1 MSDIKAWKTP
11 AASNIAVAPDG
22 FPEGML
28 RSDVN
33 NSSREIMASIRRMWD
48 DPDWK
53 NPVDGFTVV
62 QGADDTKVTI
72 QATNATAYFLV
83 NQKVRVRS
91 STSATGYAFVVS
103 SALSGADTIVTLEDF
118 DSTGTPTPSTTVPAD
133 CNGIDV
139 YFIGGGDTNNHGI
152 SRSAFNVGSSVGFEI
167 PVTNDAT
174 GINAAIVAA
183 SSNGKTVLLPAI
195 TITLTDAISIP
206 AASDNLRI
214 MGMGVGLTILKRGD
228 ALASKDVI
236 TVADDADNIIIEN
249 IKIDGNCTNNTTAGH
264 GISFGDNVQNVR
276 LRDLWIVNSWNNAI
290 NFGGTDTGGGEVY
303 NDIWIE
309 STKIDTCGNT
319 GIYIND
325 ANGTNDRIFISDVSV
340 RAFGDNGDATTSDAD
355 GCGIEISGRAVVDG
369 VMIAPINSATQHA
382 SFAGSAIRS
391 VKATSGGSPKGGH
404 KNQWSN
410 IRIEGAMAGC
420 TGFDIGGEDLQ
431 LSNAYVNLSGSGTI
445 TPLFVSGTG
454 AGVEDAS
461 DVLISNVF
469 LEGGTVSEIQG
480 TAPRAILN
488 GVYFKG
494 GTDGLRVGG
503 SETHLTGCVF
513 DGQTGTYALQ
523 IQNGSNN
530 CVVSGCSF
538 KDLTADGIQVIGD
551 SNTITG
557 CTLDTVTGDGIEVN
571 ALGGTNRITGCSFK
585 SITGSDV
592 NDSGTDTEFGR
603 YKRAN
608 LTAAQLNIGTSEVVA
623 VGMDAVTFPDGANGS
638 RQYRVRVVL
647 VMNSANNGAVIDVRI
662 RKGTLGTI
670 SDAVL
675 YTASTLGT
683 LVSPFNQ
690 VIIFDWFILTP
701 AASEMLTVTAD
712 TASGT
717 TKDIIA
723 AVDDDGPIVVGPLT
737 LEVHATLYTSHIEM
751 ELIKD

>member
-33 NSSREIMASIRRMWD
+33 NSSREMMASIRRMWD
-48 DPDWK
+48 NPDWK
-53 NPVDGFTVV
+53 DPVDGFTVV
-62 QGADDTKVTI
+62 QGADDKKVTI
-72 QATNATAYFLV
+72 QATDATAYFLV

-91 STSATGYAFVVS
+91 STSATVYAFVVS
-103 SALSGADTIVTLEDF
+103 SALSGADTVVTLEDF
-118 DSTGTPTPSTTVPAD
+118 DDADPNDVVHAD

-152 SRSAFNVGSSVGFEI
+152 GRSAFEVGSSVGFEI

-183 SSNGKTVLLPAI
+183 SSNGKTVLLPAV
-195 TITLTDAISIP
+195 TVTLDASVVIPSDSDNVRIVGSGTVQSILKMGDDLNLDVISI
-206 AASDNLRI
+206 AA
-214 MGMGVGLTILKRGD
+214 G
-228 ALASKDVI
+228 
-236 TVADDADNIIIEN
+236 ADNVTIEN
-249 IKIDGNCTNNTTAGH
+249 IYINGDCTNQTTAGN
-264 GISFGDNVQNVR
+264 GISVGADVRNVR
-276 LRDLWIVNSWNNAI
+276 LRDLWIVNCWNNAI

-355 GCGIEISGRAVVDG
+355 ACGIEISGRAVVEG
-369 VMIAPINSATQHA
+369 VVITPINSATQHA

-391 VKATSGGSPKGGH
+391 VKATGGGFPKGGH

-431 LSNAYVNLSGSGTI
+431 LSNAYAKLTGSGTI
-445 TPLFVSGTG
+445 TPLFVSGRG
-454 AGVEDAS
+454 AGAEDAS

-494 GTDGLRVGG
+494 GTDGLRIGG

-530 CVVSGCSF
+530 CVISGCSF

-557 CTLDTVTGDGIEVN
+557 CTLDTVTGDGIEVD
-571 ALGGTNRITGCSFK
+571 ALGETNRITGCSFR

-592 NDSGTDTEFGR
+592 NDSGTDTEITFGR
-603 YKRAN
+603 YKLAN
-608 LTAAQLNIGTSEVVA
+608 LTAVQNNIGTSETIA
-623 VGMDAVTFPDGANGS
+623 VGMGSVTFPHGANGS
-638 RQYRVRVVL
+638 RQYRVRVVM
-647 VMNSANNGAVIDVRI
+647 VMNSGTFTTLITVRI
-662 RKGTLGTI
+662 RKGT
-670 SDAVL
+670 A
-675 YTASTLGT
+675 GT
-683 LVSPFNQ
+683 LADDILFTLDFPGNPDSPWHQ
-690 VIIFDWFILTP
+690 VFVFDWFNLTP
-701 AASEMLTVTAD
+701 AADEMLTVTAQSASSSTRD
-712 TASGT
+712 IKGTA
-717 TKDIIA
+717 A
-723 AVDDDGPIVVGPLT
+723 APIDVLGS
-737 LEVHATLYTSHIEM
+737 LYTSHIEM
-751 ELIKD
+751 ELIED

>member
-62 QGADDTKVTI
+62 QGADDKKVTI
-72 QATNATAYFLV
+72 QATDATAYFLV

-91 STSATGYAFVVS
+91 STSATVYAFVAS

-118 DSTGTPTPSTTVPAD
+118 DDAAPNNVVPAD

-152 SRSAFNVGSSVGFEI
+152 GRSAFNVGASVGFEV

-183 SSNGKTVLLPAI
+183 SSNGKTVLLPAV
-195 TITLTDAISIP
+195 TVTLDASVVIPSDSDNVRIVGSGTARSILKMGDDLNLDVISI
-206 AASDNLRI
+206 AA
-214 MGMGVGLTILKRGD
+214 G
-228 ALASKDVI
+228 
-236 TVADDADNIIIEN
+236 ADNVTIEN
-249 IKIDGNCTNNTTAGH
+249 IYIDGNCANQTTAGH
-264 GISFGDNVQNVR
+264 GISVGDNVQNVR

-303 NDIWIE
+303 SDIWIE
-309 STKIDTCGNT
+309 STKIDVCGNT

-340 RAFGDNGDATTSDAD
+340 RSFGDNGDATTSDAD
-355 GCGIEISGRAVVDG
+355 ACGIEISGRAVVEG
-369 VMIAPINSATQHA
+369 VVIAPVNSATQHA

-391 VKATSGGSPKGGH
+391 VKATGGGSPKGGH

-410 IRIEGAMAGC
+410 IRIVGAMAGC

-431 LSNAYVNLSGSGTI
+431 LSNAYVNLTGTGTI

-454 AGVEDAS
+454 AGAEDAS

-469 LEGGTVSEIQG
+469 IEGGTVSEIQG
-480 TAPRAILN
+480 TAPRALLN

-503 SETHLTGCVF
+503 SETRLTGCVF

-530 CVVSGCSF
+530 CVISGCSF

-585 SITGSDV
+585 SITGSNV
-592 NDSGTDTEFGR
+592 NDSGTNTEITFGR

-608 LTAAQLNIGTSEVVA
+608 LTAVQNNIGVNETIA
-623 VGMDAVTFPDGANGS
+623 VGMGSVTFPHGANGS

-647 VMNSANNGAVIDVRI
+647 VMYSTSLNANTIRI
-662 RKGTLGTI
+662 RKGTTGDI
-670 SDAVL
+670 AVDAVL
-675 YTASTLGT
+675 YSLTQGGE
-683 LVSPFNQ
+683 VNNRQ
-690 VIIFDWFILTP
+690 VFVFDWFDLTP
-701 AASEMLTVTAD
+701 AADEMLTVTAQ
-712 TASGT
+712 TSSISN
-717 TKDIIA
+717 KDIVGA
-723 AVDDDGPIVVGPLT
+723 LDDDGPVAVLGSIF
-737 LEVHATLYTSHIEM
+737 LYTSYIEM
-751 ELIKD
+751 ELIVFDE

>member
-62 QGADDTKVTI
+62 QGADDKKVTI
-72 QATNATAYFLV
+72 QATDATAYFLV

-152 SRSAFNVGSSVGFEI
+152 GRSAFNVGASVGFEV

-183 SSNGKTVLLPAI
+183 SSNGKTVLLPAV
-195 TITLTDAISIP
+195 TVTLDASVVIPSDSDNVRIVGSGTVQSILKMDDDLNLDVISI
-206 AASDNLRI
+206 AA
-214 MGMGVGLTILKRGD
+214 G
-228 ALASKDVI
+228 
-236 TVADDADNIIIEN
+236 ADNVTIEN
-249 IKIDGNCTNNTTAGH
+249 IYINGNCANQTTAGN
-264 GISFGDNVQNVR
+264 GISVGADVRNVR
-276 LRDLWIVNSWNNAI
+276 LRDLWIVNCWNNAI
-290 NFGGTDTGGGEVY
+290 NFGGTDTGGGELY
-303 NDIWIE
+303 SDIWIE

-355 GCGIEISGRAVVDG
+355 ACGIEISGRAVVEG
-369 VMIAPINSATQHA
+369 VVIAPVNSATQHA

-391 VKATSGGSPKGGH
+391 VKATGGGSPKGGH

-410 IRIEGAMAGC
+410 IRIVGAMAGC

-431 LSNAYVNLSGSGTI
+431 LSNAYVNLTGSGTI

-454 AGVEDAS
+454 AGIEDAS

-469 LEGGTVSEIQG
+469 IEGGTVSEIQG

-503 SETHLTGCVF
+503 SETRLTGCVF

-530 CVVSGCSF
+530 CVISGCSF
-538 KDLTADGIQVIGD
+538 KDIAADGIQVIGD

-571 ALGGTNRITGCSFK
+571 ALGGLNRIAGSVFNSVTG
-585 SITGSDV
+585 
-592 NDSGTDTEFGR
+592 
-603 YKRAN
+603 
-608 LTAAQLNIGTSEVVA
+608 LNIKDLGTNTRV
-623 VGMDAVTFPDGANGS
+623 DGAGTESTRTGTGLGQDLIGS
-638 RQYRVRVVL
+638 LGLMMGSSELL
-647 VMNSANNGAVIDVRI
+647 VQWGYTEQLDGPADDV
-662 RKGTLGTI
+662 T
-670 SDAVL
+670 
-675 YTASTLGT
+675 YTTDYTYPQAY
-683 LVSPFNQ
+683 
-690 VIIFDWFILTP
+690 
-701 AASEMLTVTAD
+701 
-712 TASGT
+712 
-717 TKDIIA
+717 A
-723 AVDDDGPIVVGPLT
+723 AVPFVLANGTPVSTGANISFEYGGIATTAGYAGYVSTSTVLT
-737 LEVHATLYTSHIEM
+737 IKVRGENSPANFIE
-751 ELIKD
+751 LPSFAWIAIGKPA